1 MNPDD
6 NDHTENQNNA
16 LSVEPQNNALPVEPD
31 GLKENVE
38 EVVEEEVETEDGYET
53 EEEEGEDEEVQNIL
67 AVADLSAPI
76 AVEEN
81 LEEKHCWICFGSE
94 QDDPSASW
102 IHPCK

>member
-6 NDHTENQNNA
+6 NEQTDNQNNA
-16 LSVEPQNNALPVEPD
+16 ILNPADE
-31 GLKENVE
+31 GLKDNPE
-38 EVVEEEVETEDGYET
+38 EVVEEEAETEDGYET
-53 EEEEGEDEEVQNIL
+53 EEDEEEGEEEEEVQNIL

-76 AVEEN
+76 AIEEN

>member
-6 NDHTENQNNA
+6 NEQTDNQNNA
-16 LSVEPQNNALPVEPD
+16 ISVDPE
-31 GLKENVE
+31 GLKENVQEIAE
-38 EVVEEEVETEDGYET
+38 EDAETEDGYET
-53 EEEEGEDEEVQNIL
+53 EEEEGEEGEDEEEIQNIL

-81 LEEKHCWICFGSE
+81 LDEKHCWICFGSE

>member
-6 NDHTENQNNA
+6 NEQTDNQNNA
-16 LSVEPQNNALPVEPD
+16 ISVDPE
-31 GLKENVE
+31 GLKENAQEIAE
-38 EVVEEEVETEDGYET
+38 EDAETEDGYET
-53 EEEEGEDEEVQNIL
+53 EEEEGEEGEDEEEIQNIL